1 MSEKET
7 KKEVKKGTKEN
18 INKETKQGKEQNK
31 GDKVVT
37 KYDLKMQRREEEKAK
52 AKRDRLVS
60 NIMGV
65 VIVAAL
71 FCLVISFPI
80 RSYLAV
86 NATYAKVNGE
96 KVSRLEFDYNYNVSL
111 NDYLNQYGA
120 YMSMFGMDLSGDL
133 STQMFS
139 DELTFQDFFTQM
151 AIENISNNKA
161 LLAEAKAGGFT
172 YDTAED
178 YADFEQRLK
187 DAASEA
193 GMTVKDFVRDNY
205 GTYATLSRISDF
217 VKESLYLSAYYDSV
231 MDSKMP
237 SNEEAESYYNENKN
251 DFDSVDYRL
260 LTVEAQLS
268 EAPTEEETAAA
279 MAEAKKE
286 ADEAVKTVSTE
297 GDLNEN
303 VTGTYAP
310 YLLEDWLFDSSRKAG
325 DTTVIENTSSHSY
338 YVVAFEDR
346 YLDDTPTVNLRAV
359 VTADGNAQ
367 SILEEWQGGEATEE
381 SFADIC
387 DKYNDPSVISTTGG
401 FMENVQ
407 PSMMTEEIGTWISDS
422 ARKAG
427 DVTAISSE
435 EDGYSYVLYYI
446 GESDPWWLVS
456 AKNTLLSTAMEAYME
471 EITAD
476 ISVEDPKGNLK
487 YLHVSEEGTDDGTGS
502 DTAGDSG
509 VPEDTDAAGNSEAP
523 ESSGAAEASGGAG
536 SSGAQ

>member
-1 MSEKET
+1 MSEKGT
-7 KKEVKKGTKEN
+7 KKDIKEGTKEN
-18 INKETKQGKEQNK
+18 INKEVKQEKARDEKE
-31 GDKVVT
+31 KVVT
-37 KYDLKMQRREEEKAK
+37 KYDLKMQRREEAKAK
-52 AKRDRLVS
+52 AKRDRLVG

-71 FCLVISFPI
+71 FCLVVSFPI

-86 NATYAKVNGE
+86 NETYAKVNGE
-96 KVSRLEFDYNYNVSL
+96 KISRLEFDYNYNISL

-161 LLAEAKAGGFT
+161 LLAEAEAAGFT
-172 YDTAED
+172 YDTTAD

-187 DAASEA
+187 DTASEV

-205 GTYATLSRISDF
+205 GTFATMSRISGF

-231 MDSKMP
+231 MDSRMP
-237 SNEEAESYYNENKN
+237 SDEEAQSYYDENKN

-260 LTVEAQLS
+260 LTVKAQLS

-286 ADEAVKTVSTE
+286 ADAAVKTVAAE

-303 VTGTYAP
+303 VTSSNVP

-325 DTTVIENTSSHSY
+325 DTTVIENTSGNSY

-346 YLDDTPTVNLRAV
+346 YLDDTPTVNIRAV

-367 SILEEWQGGEATEE
+367 AILEEWQGGAATEE
-381 SFADIC
+381 SFVDIC
-387 DKYNDPSVISTTGG
+387 DKYNDPSVISTVGG
-401 FMENVQ
+401 LMENVQ
-407 PSMMTEEIGTWISDS
+407 PSMMMEDIETWIADS
-422 ARKAG
+422 SRKEG
-427 DVTAISSE
+427 DTTAISSE

-456 AKNTLLSTAMEAYME
+456 AKNILLDTAMEAYME
-471 EITAD
+471 EITANV
-476 ISVEDPKGNLK
+476 SVEDPKGNLK
-487 YLHVSEEGTDDGTGS
+487 YLHVSEDDTDGETGS
-502 DTAGDSG
+502 DTADGSDIQEGSD
-509 VPEDTDAAGNSEAP
+509 EAGNSETPAD
-523 ESSGAAEASGGAG
+523 SGAAEDSDATG
-536 SSGAQ
+536 SSSAQ

>member
-7 KKEVKKGTKEN
+7 KKDIKTGTKEN
-18 INKETKQGKEQNK
+18 RKKEQK
-31 GDKVVT
+31 PAQDKSEKVVT
-37 KYDLKMQRREEEKAK
+37 KYDLKVQRREEAKAK
-52 AKRDRLVS
+52 AKRDRLIG

-86 NATYAKVNGE
+86 NETYAKVNGE
-96 KVSRLEFDYNYNVSL
+96 KVSRLEFDYNYNVSI

-120 YMSMFGMDLSGDL
+120 YMSMLGMDLSGDL

-139 DELTFQDFFTQM
+139 EELTFQDFFTQM

-161 LLAEAKAGGFT
+161 LLAEAEAAGFT

-187 DAASEA
+187 DAAAEA
-193 GMTVKDFVRDNY
+193 GMTVKDFVRNNY
-205 GTYATLSRISDF
+205 GTFATMSRISDF
-217 VKESLYLSAYYDSV
+217 VKESLYLSAYYDTV
-231 MDSKMP
+231 TDSKMP
-237 SNEEAESYYNENKN
+237 SNEEAESYYNENRN

-260 LTVEAQLS
+260 LTVAAELS

-286 ADEAVKTVSTE
+286 ADAAVKTVAAE

-303 VTGTYAP
+303 MTGSHVP
-310 YLLEDWLFDSSRKAG
+310 YLLKDWLFDSSRKAG
-325 DTTVIENTSSHSY
+325 DTTVIENTSAHSY

-346 YLDDTPTVNLRAV
+346 YLDDAPTVNIRAV

-367 SILEEWQGGEATEE
+367 AILEEWQEGEATEE

-387 DKYNDPSVISTTGG
+387 NKYNDPSVVSAVGG
-401 FMENVQ
+401 LMENVQ
-407 PSMMTEEIGTWISDS
+407 PSVMTEEIEAWISDS
-422 ARKAG
+422 ARKTG
-427 DVTAISSE
+427 DTTVISP
-435 EDGYSYVLYYI
+435 EDDQYSYVLYYI
-446 GESDPWWLVS
+446 AESDPWWLVS
-456 AKNTLLSTAMEAYME
+456 AKNTLLSTAMEEYME
-471 EITAD
+471 EITAN

-487 YLHVSEEGTDDGTGS
+487 YLHVSEDDTESEAGSDAAGGSDAPEGS
-502 DTAGDSG
+502 DTAGGSD
-509 VPEDTDAAGNSEAP
+509 AP
-523 ESSGAAEASGGAG
+523 EGSDAE
-536 SSGAQ
+536 

>member
-1 MSEKET
+1 MSEKG
-7 KKEVKKGTKEN
+7 KKKDIKEGTKEN
-18 INKETKQGKEQNK
+18 INKEVKQEKARDEKE
-31 GDKVVT
+31 KVVT
-37 KYDLKMQRREEEKAK
+37 KYDLKMQRREEAKAR
-52 AKRDRLVS
+52 AKRDRLVG

-71 FCLVISFPI
+71 FCLVVSFPI

-86 NATYAKVNGE
+86 NETYAKVNGE
-96 KVSRLEFDYNYNVSL
+96 KISRLEFDYNYNISL

-161 LLAEAKAGGFT
+161 LLAEAEAAGFT
-172 YDTAED
+172 YDTTAD

-187 DAASEA
+187 DAASEV

-205 GTYATLSRISDF
+205 GTFATMSRISGF

-231 MDSKMP
+231 MDSRMP
-237 SNEEAESYYNENKN
+237 SDEEAQSYYDENKN

-260 LTVEAQLS
+260 LTVKAQLS

-286 ADEAVKTVSTE
+286 ADAAVKTVAAE

-303 VTGTYAP
+303 VTSSNVP

-325 DTTVIENTSSHSY
+325 DTTVIENTSGNSY

-346 YLDDTPTVNLRAV
+346 YLDDTPTVNIRAV

-367 SILEEWQGGEATEE
+367 AILEEWQGGAATEE

-387 DKYNDPSVISTTGG
+387 DKYNDSSVISTVGG
-401 FMENVQ
+401 LMENVQ
-407 PSMMTEEIGTWISDS
+407 PSMMMEDIETWIADS
-422 ARKAG
+422 SRKEG
-427 DVTAISSE
+427 DTTAVSSE

-456 AKNTLLSTAMEAYME
+456 AKNILLGTAMEAYME
-471 EITAD
+471 EITANV
-476 ISVEDPKGNLK
+476 SVEDPKGNLK
-487 YLHVSEEGTDDGTGS
+487 YLHVSGDDTDGETGS
-502 DTAGDSG
+502 DTAEGSDIQEGS
-509 VPEDTDAAGNSEAP
+509 DAAGNSETPAD
-523 ESSGAAEASGGAG
+523 SGAAEDSDATG
-536 SSGAQ
+536 SSSAQ

>member
-1 MSEKET
+1 MSEKG
-7 KKEVKKGTKEN
+7 KKKDIKEETKEN
-18 INKETKQGKEQNK
+18 INKEVKQEKARDEKE
-31 GDKVVT
+31 KVVT
-37 KYDLKMQRREEEKAK
+37 KYDLKMQRREEAKAR
-52 AKRDRLVS
+52 AKRDRLVG

-71 FCLVISFPI
+71 FCLVVSFPI

-86 NATYAKVNGE
+86 NETYAKVNGE
-96 KVSRLEFDYNYNVSL
+96 KISRLEFDYNYNISL

-161 LLAEAKAGGFT
+161 LLAEAEAAGFT
-172 YDTAED
+172 YDTTAD

-187 DAASEA
+187 DAASEV

-205 GTYATLSRISDF
+205 GTFATMSRISGF

-231 MDSKMP
+231 MDSRMP
-237 SNEEAESYYNENKN
+237 SDEEAQSYYDENKN

-260 LTVEAQLS
+260 LTVKAQLS

-286 ADEAVKTVSTE
+286 ADAAVKTVAAE

-303 VTGTYAP
+303 VTSSNVP

-325 DTTVIENTSSHSY
+325 DTTVIENTSGNSY

-346 YLDDTPTVNLRAV
+346 YLDDTPTVNIRAV

-367 SILEEWQGGEATEE
+367 AILEEWQGGAATEE

-387 DKYNDPSVISTTGG
+387 DKYNDPSVISTVGG
-401 FMENVQ
+401 LMENVQ
-407 PSMMTEEIGTWISDS
+407 PSMMMEDIEAWIADS
-422 ARKAG
+422 SRKEG
-427 DVTAISSE
+427 DTTAISSE

-456 AKNTLLSTAMEAYME
+456 AKNILLGTAMEAYME
-471 EITAD
+471 EITANV
-476 ISVEDPKGNLK
+476 SVEDPKGNLK
-487 YLHVSEEGTDDGTGS
+487 YLHVSEDDTDGETGS
-502 DTAGDSG
+502 DTAEGSDIQEGS
-509 VPEDTDAAGNSEAP
+509 DAAGNSETPAD
-523 ESSGAAEASGGAG
+523 SGAAEDSDATG
-536 SSGAQ
+536 SSSAQ

>member
-1 MSEKET
+1 MSEKGT
-7 KKEVKKGTKEN
+7 KKDIKEGTKEN
-18 INKETKQGKEQNK
+18 IKKEVKQEKAQNEKEK
-31 GDKVVT
+31 IVT

-52 AKRDRLVS
+52 AKRDRLVG

-71 FCLVISFPI
+71 FCLVVSFPI

-86 NATYAKVNGE
+86 NETYAKVNGE
-96 KVSRLEFDYNYNVSL
+96 KISRLEFDYNYNVSL
-111 NDYLNQYGA
+111 NDYLNQYGS

-161 LLAEAKAGGFT
+161 LLAEAEAAGFT
-172 YDTAED
+172 YDTTAD

-205 GTYATLSRISDF
+205 GTFATMSRISDF

-237 SNEEAESYYNENKN
+237 SDEEAQSYYNENKN

-286 ADEAVKTVSTE
+286 ADEAVKTVATE
-297 GDLNEN
+297 GELNEN
-303 VTGTYAP
+303 VTGTYVP

-325 DTTVIENTSSHSY
+325 DTTVIENTSGHSY

-346 YLDDTPTVNLRAV
+346 YLDDTPTVNIRAI
-359 VTADGNAQ
+359 VTADGNAET
-367 SILEEWQGGEATEE
+367 ILEEWQEGEATEE

-387 DKYNDPSVISTTGG
+387 DKYNDPSVVSNVGG

-407 PSMMTEEIGTWISDS
+407 PSAMTEDIEAWLSDS
-422 ARKAG
+422 TRKAG
-427 DVTAISSE
+427 DVTAIVPE
-435 EDGYSYVLYYI
+435 GDGYSYVLYYI
-446 GESDPWWLVS
+446 SESDPWWLVS
-456 AKNTLLSTAMEAYME
+456 AKNTLLGTAMEAYME

-476 ISVEDPKGNLK
+476 ITVEDPKGNLK
-487 YLHVSEEGTDDGTGS
+487 YLYVSGDDADGETDPDTADDSNMSEGS
-502 DTAGDSG
+502 D
-509 VPEDTDAAGNSEAP
+509 AADNSEAP
-523 ESSGAAEASGGAG
+523 EGSDAAG
-536 SSGAQ
+536 SSSPQ